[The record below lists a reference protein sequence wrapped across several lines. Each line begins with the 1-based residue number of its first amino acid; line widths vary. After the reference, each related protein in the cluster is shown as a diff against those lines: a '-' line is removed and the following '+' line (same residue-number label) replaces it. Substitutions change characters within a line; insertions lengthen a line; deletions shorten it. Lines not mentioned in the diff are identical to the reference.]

1 MKTTISFQKLIRKN
15 REKLEEAGLNKYT
28 IRSWAYGYRSPDF
41 FNANIISRVLDI
53 DLHKLFYSQ
62 RIYHKP

>member
-1 MKTTISFQKLIRKN
+1 MKTTIMFQKLIRKN
-15 REKLEEAGLNKYT
+15 KKKLIQAGINQYT

-41 FNANIISRVLDI
+41 KNAIIISQTINLPLDEI
-53 DLHKLFYSQ
+53 PYSQ